1 MAEAA
6 SFDARLQGFDF
17 AELIGRAENQHQKV
31 EERRLAC
38 AQSVFRNGDG
48 DGKSGPHTESR
59 GMPVEDCRLAVDRSL
74 WIYRGVQLIPAA
86 ELMSRLSTSAGRR

>member
-59 GMPVEDCRLAVDRSL
+59 HAGGRLPARSRPLTMDLPGSAVD
-74 WIYRGVQLIPAA
+74 P
-86 ELMSRLSTSAGRR
+86 SR